1 MTPDAGP
8 SEPAEPA
15 GPSDPSRKLIAWIA
29 IGVVVAVLV
38 VAGAWWLLSED
49 DDPAASPDDT
59 ASTSPSPSPS
69 GSVKSSQSVAP
80 GKLPALGQPRDIA
93 TNLDVPWGVAFLPD
107 GSALVSERTT
117 GEIVQVAPGERTR
130 TIGEVPGVTPDVEGG
145 LLGIAVSPNYAQDR
159 LVYAYFTT
167 ESDNRV
173 VAMKHN
179 PSGFGKPTVLIDG
192 IPRATLHD
200 GGRLVFGP
208 DGMLYVTTGDHG
220 EPELAQDRSSLAGK
234 ILRITPDGDV
244 PSGNPFKGSPVWSY
258 GHRNVQGLAF
268 DEAGRLWATEF
279 GDSRA
284 DELNLIKPGNNYGW
298 PTYEGDGGAQAESAG
313 FTNPQL
319 TWPVED
325 ASPSG
330 LAWRDGVLYM
340 GALRGERLW
349 QIPLDGDR
357 ALQPKAALEDELGRI
372 RTVEVAANGD
382 LWITTSN
389 TDGRTPDVADD
400 DDRVVSVSVG

>member
-1 MTPDAGP
+1 M
-8 SEPAEPA
+8 
-15 GPSDPSRKLIAWIA
+15 
-29 IGVVVAVLV
+29 
-38 VAGAWWLLSED
+38 
-49 DDPAASPDDT
+49 
-59 ASTSPSPSPS
+59 ST
-69 GSVKSSQSVAP
+69 
-80 GKLPALGQPRDIA
+80 
-93 TNLDVPWGVAFLPD
+93 
-107 GSALVSERTT
+107 
-117 GEIVQVAPGERTR
+117 
-130 TIGEVPGVTPDVEGG
+130 
-145 LLGIAVSPNYAQDR
+145 
-159 LVYAYFTT
+159 
-167 ESDNRV
+167 
-173 VAMKHN
+173 
-179 PSGFGKPTVLIDG
+179 PTVLPG
-192 IPRATLHD
+192 
-200 GGRLVFGP
+200 
-208 DGMLYVTTGDHG
+208 
-220 EPELAQDRSSLAGK
+220 SLAGK
-234 ILRITPDGDV
+234 ILRITPEGNV

-268 DEAGRLWATEF
+268 DDAGRLWATEF

-284 DELNLIKPGNNYGW
+284 DELNLIESGNNYGW
-298 PTYEGDGGAQAESAG
+298 PAYEGDGGVQAQRAG

-357 ALQPKAALEDELGRI
+357 ALQPKAALDGELGRI